1 MLRFD
6 RGGAYAQVF
15 EHCRKENVHWVT
27 YRRAPLAV
35 PSKLPVITAVT
46 YAGKTRE
53 LCWSEETVQIKDY
66 GDAQQLTLF
75 ERGQVALQI
84 LASDFGACP
93 ADLLSWLNPGGGKRT
108 SSSTR
113 RRTTGSTASA
123 TTSPRSPPAP
133 SPPATRPAAKP
144 TPLSATPRRPWTPPS
159 VTSPP

>member
-93 ADLLSWLNPGGGKRT
+93 ADLLSWLNPVAGRELPQVRAGELRDRQHLRLPRRDHRQHQARPQPGPRQN
-108 SSSTR
+108 R
-113 RRTTGSTASA
+113 RRC
-123 TTSPRSPPAP
+123 
-133 SPPATRPAAKP
+133 
-144 TPLSATPRRPWTPPS
+144 PRRPEGPGRRRA
-159 VTSPP
+159 